1 MKILFLI
8 GSISGGG
15 LERRTVNLVN
25 QLSENPNNEINL
37 ITGLK
42 QNREY
47 TLKKVVKRYTFL
59 QLHIIKD
66 ILLLE
71 KFINQNGINV
81 AIGMGIYASFLVCI
95 VRFVANCKVIVVEA
109 NNSIYDRISRK
120 SRILRKLVY
129 WNADGYIFQTEE
141 EKRYYS
147 KKIQRKSIVIHNPV
161 MENLPIR
168 SKKVNKEIVAMGR
181 LELQK
186 DYNTLIRAFGIVHKI
201 HSDYKLRIFG
211 QGEKK
216 KGLKDLSVRLGLENS
231 IVFEGFCLDV
241 HSKIIDSDI
250 YVLTSQFEGMPNSL
264 LEAMA
269 MGFPVVSTD
278 CRGGGSREII
288 QDGYNGFL
296 ASVGDAEAVARKLIY
311 LIDNENI
318 KEMVGRNALKVRKS
332 HEVSRICR
340 AWENYINVIVH
351 RKI

>member
-120 SRILRKLVY
+120 SRIL
-129 WNADGYIFQTEE
+129 D
-141 EKRYYS
+141 
-147 KKIQRKSIVIHNPV
+147 RKS
-161 MENLPIR
+161 
-168 SKKVNKEIVAMGR
+168 
-181 LELQK
+181 
-186 DYNTLIRAFGIVHKI
+186 
-201 HSDYKLRIFG
+201 
-211 QGEKK
+211 
-216 KGLKDLSVRLGLENS
+216 
-231 IVFEGFCLDV
+231 
-241 HSKIIDSDI
+241 
-250 YVLTSQFEGMPNSL
+250 
-264 LEAMA
+264 
-269 MGFPVVSTD
+269 VV
-278 CRGGGSREII
+278 
-288 QDGYNGFL
+288 
-296 ASVGDAEAVARKLIY
+296 
-311 LIDNENI
+311 
-318 KEMVGRNALKVRKS
+318 
-332 HEVSRICR
+332 
-340 AWENYINVIVH
+340 
-351 RKI
+351 